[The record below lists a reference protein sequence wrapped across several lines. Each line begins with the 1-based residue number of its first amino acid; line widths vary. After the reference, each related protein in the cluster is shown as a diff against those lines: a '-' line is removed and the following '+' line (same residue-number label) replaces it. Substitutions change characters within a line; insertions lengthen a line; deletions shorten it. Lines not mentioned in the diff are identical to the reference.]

1 MSETKAR
8 KVETISI
15 RQTDRETDIKSDLQT
30 ESERERKLDR
40 FAYSN
45 I

>member
-1 MSETKAR
+1 MKAR

-15 RQTDRETDIKSDLQT
+15 RQTDRKPDLQSDLET